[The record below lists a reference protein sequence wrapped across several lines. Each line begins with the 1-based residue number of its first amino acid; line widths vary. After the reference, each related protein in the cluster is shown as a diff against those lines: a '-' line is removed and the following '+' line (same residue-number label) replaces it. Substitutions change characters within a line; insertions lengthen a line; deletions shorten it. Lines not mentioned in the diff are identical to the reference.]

1 VHAGPSL
8 LYNMASCLDVSGF
21 LPAPCRTA
29 ASDLL
34 ESSAFAYA
42 VGTAV
47 AVCEAHRLHVV
58 AMLLGG
64 HRANV
69 TAVKW

>member
-1 VHAGPSL
+1 
-8 LYNMASCLDVSGF
+8 MASCLDVAGF

-29 ASDLL
+29 AADIL

-47 AVCEAHRLHVV
+47 AVAETHRLHTVL
-58 AMLLGG
+58 MLLGG
-64 HRANV
+64 HRANI
-69 TAVKW
+69 TAIKW